1 MEFEVFNPGGVKTM
15 KLADFKSLSRDEQ
28 VTILYQEG
36 VYIGKK
42 KVEKLTVLL
51 YQLESF
57 YVELF
62 YSSYRRSIQKLRVTD
77 STFILDPYL
86 EQIEIEYL
94 VT

>member
-1 MEFEVFNPGGVKTM
+1 MEFEASNTGGVKIM
-15 KLADFKSLSRDEQ
+15 KLVDFQSISQDKQ
-28 VTILYQEG
+28 VAILYQDG

-42 KVEKLTVLL
+42 KIEKFTVLL

-62 YSSYRRSIQKLRVTD
+62 YLSYRKRIQKIRVTD
-77 STFILDPYL
+77 STSILDPYL